1 VTSPAPRVASL
12 SSILASLPDP
22 SALARRA
29 PDAGPN
35 EATFRIFKIAI
46 SPSSLLVSCTRPL
59 EQCTRRK
66 PRRDELSRVIRRVE
80 QAARERE
87 RDRDRDGY
95 GGWTEQKTRNFQNAP
110 VAPISSAVE
119 GKSDAVEGTRIQPEG
134 WLTSRITSRR
144 DERAKREVA
153 KRRQSG
159 ASFHRVIRLSTVI
172 VNRPFFLE
180 CTPPRIFTFST
191 PLRLTSPSDPS
202 PSTLPSSARERAPP
216 PGSGTEGGARS
227 RTPWGNRG
235 NRTSCNTAI
244 HKLSGETRETCAR
257 LSEFQDGAYSHSGL
271 TPENIFGRSRGDAAR
286 REGGGGGNGRRLR
299 DDAGG
304 RIRCRRKIRGAPR
317 SQY

>member
-1 VTSPAPRVASL
+1 
-12 SSILASLPDP
+12 
-22 SALARRA
+22 
-29 PDAGPN
+29 
-35 EATFRIFKIAI
+35 
-46 SPSSLLVSCTRPL
+46 
-59 EQCTRRK
+59 
-66 PRRDELSRVIRRVE
+66 VIRRLE
-80 QAARERE
+80 QAGRERE
-87 RDRDRDGY
+87 REIGIETVRGLDGTKDAKFSERA
-95 GGWTEQKTRNFQNAP
+95 GRAGLECCRR
-110 VAPISSAVE
+110 
-119 GKSDAVEGTRIQPEG
+119 KSDAVEGTRIQPEG

-191 PLRLTSPSDPS
+191 PLRLTSPSDPL
-202 PSTLPSSARERAPP
+202 PSTLPSSARERAP

-257 LSEFQDGAYSHSGL
+257 LSEFQDGAYPHSGL
-271 TPENIFGRSRGDAAR
+271 TPENIFGRSRGVAAR
-286 REGGGGGNGRRLR
+286 RGGGNGRRLR

-304 RIRCRRKIRGAPR
+304 RIRCRRKFAAHRARNISGRDHGEGCPLPFRRPKVIWNNGTKEPCPR
-317 SQY
+317 DAGRKSSENCARKM